1 MKSSCHNDGRCLA
14 LIGTLTSALVA
25 AGCGYSP
32 SCPDASPAND
42 PANWAVAAKLDLPGV
57 WQISYSGNLAID
69 ETFGWRSGLGD
80 HFIAFDA
87 EGNPQYEGI
96 MAPGNAAA
104 MWQWNLQTGE
114 AAPSQSAASLLDRTI
129 AKVDVASDP
138 DGTISFQHGHREPF
152 QRRTDLS
159 DTDVVVLY
167 ERMRLNAAR
176 DTLTGLRR
184 ERRTFVSV
192 SIPLPGVEENV
203 WRVSLR
209 RLDAPIVPDPVTP
222 DIHADAVPRNGAA
235 EPYPTGQVF
244 DLSGTVDPSA
254 DAGTPYTRWVW
265 VIYRTVLDDDGSI
278 LDRQHVAELEGAD
291 QTFTA
296 EQAGTY
302 DVRLW
307 ATDGNAWVAAPTIE
321 LIVE

>member
-1 MKSSCHNDGRCLA
+1 VKLSRHIDGRYLA
-14 LIGTLTSALVA
+14 SLGVLIGALSAV
-25 AGCGYSP
+25 GCGYSP

-42 PANWAVAAKLDLPGV
+42 PENWPVATKLDLPGV

-69 ETFGWRSGLGD
+69 EAFGWRSGLGD

-87 EGNPQYEGI
+87 EGNPKYEGV
-96 MAPGNAAA
+96 MAPGNAVA

-114 AAPSQSAASLLDRTI
+114 AAPSLSGAGTPDRTI
-129 AKVDVASDP
+129 AKVDVEAGSD
-138 DGTISFQHGHREPF
+138 GSISFQHGYREPF

-167 ERMRLNAAR
+167 ERMRLNAAG

-184 ERRTFVSV
+184 EQRTFVSI

-209 RLDAPIVPDPVTP
+209 RVDASIVPEPVTP
-222 DIHADAVPRNGAA
+222 DILADAVPRGGVA
-235 EPYPTGQVF
+235 EPYPVGQVF
-244 DLSGTVDPSA
+244 DLSGTIDPSA

-265 VIYRTVLDDDGSI
+265 VVYRTVLDDDGSI

-291 QTFTA
+291 VTFTA

-302 DVRLW
+302 DLRLW
-307 ATDGNAWVAAPTIE
+307 ATDGNAWVVATTIE